1 MKKQLEQL
9 ILILESR
16 SQELENEATSKTNIE
31 GLTTEQTR
39 DVKIKKIGESQGIN
53 LCVLQIKYLL
63 KDDGYNKAKETLYT
77 EEQVIGFSKWADD
90 FGYMYNSSANCW
102 YTQDGYK
109 RTDEEMIYQYKQSL
123 KQPKKD

>member
-1 MKKQLEQL
+1 MKQKLEQL
-9 ILILESR
+9 ILLLESR

-31 GLTTEQTR
+31 GLTTEQAR
-39 DVKIKKIGESQGIN
+39 DIKIKKIGESQGIN